1 MFSAQLRPSEVKMQT
16 KLIDQ
21 RGVANEYGV
30 PVQTQNKLH
39 DRGAFA
45 ERLRI
50 GGKWYYRRSQL
61 EAWLD
66 AQRVTTHR
74 AVETVQAAAED
85 GESCCAAGPDALANG
100 VVVADG

>member
-1 MFSAQLRPSEVKMQT
+1 MQT

-45 ERLRI
+45 PRFRV
-50 GGKWYYRRSQL
+50 GHKWYYRRFEL

-66 AQRVTTHR
+66 AQRMVTTHHG
-74 AVETVQAAAED
+74 VEAAEARVGD
-85 GESCCAAGPDALANG
+85 YESCWVTGQETKAGAAVND
-100 VVVADG
+100 

>member
-1 MFSAQLRPSEVKMQT
+1 MQT

-45 ERLRI
+45 ERLKI
-50 GGKWYYRRSQL
+50 GRKWYYRRSEL

-66 AQRVTTHR
+66 AQRVVTTHR
-74 AVETVQAAAED
+74 SVETVEAPAD
-85 GESCCAAGPDALANG
+85 GDSCWPDNGGASPQG
-100 VVVADG
+100 VVP

>member
-1 MFSAQLRPSEVKMQT
+1 MQT

-66 AQRVTTHR
+66 AQRVVATHCG
-74 AVETVQAAAED
+74 VETVDAVAGDYELNR
-85 GESCCAAGPDALANG
+85 AAGQEAKANA
-100 VVVADG
+100 VVND

>member
-1 MFSAQLRPSEVKMQT
+1 MQT

-21 RGVANEYGV
+21 RGVAEEYGV

-45 ERLRI
+45 ARLRI

-66 AQRVTTHR
+66 AQRVVATHG
-74 AVETVQAAAED
+74 AEETED
-85 GESCCAAGPDALANG
+85 GE
-100 VVVADG
+100 

>member
-1 MFSAQLRPSEVKMQT
+1 MQT

-50 GGKWYYRRSQL
+50 GGKWYYRRSKL

-66 AQRVTTHR
+66 AQRVVTAHHG
-74 AVETVQAAAED
+74 VETVEAPAGDYELSRGGSQEAKANAAVND
-85 GESCCAAGPDALANG
+85 
-100 VVVADG
+100 

>member
-1 MFSAQLRPSEVKMQT
+1 MQA

-50 GGKWYYRRSQL
+50 GGKWYYRRSEL

-66 AQRVTTHR
+66 AQRVVATQG
-74 AVETVQAAAED
+74 AEAVQAGDD
-85 GESCCAAGPDALANG
+85 GESCCEARPDALTNG
-100 VVVADG
+100 VVTADG

>member
-1 MFSAQLRPSEVKMQT
+1 MQT

-45 ERLRI
+45 QRFRI

-66 AQRVTTHR
+66 AQRVVATHR
-74 AVETVQAAAED
+74 GVKALPTSTKSD
-85 GESCCAAGPDALANG
+85 ESCCAARPDGAAHG
-100 VVVADG
+100 VVMTDG

>member
-1 MFSAQLRPSEVKMQT
+1 MQT

-45 ERLRI
+45 ARLRI
-50 GGKWYYRRSQL
+50 GHKWYYRRAEL

-66 AQRVTTHR
+66 SRRVATTHQGIE
-74 AVETVQAAAED
+74 AVEGGD
-85 GESCCAAGPDALANG
+85 D
-100 VVVADG
+100 

>member
-1 MFSAQLRPSEVKMQT
+1 MQT

-45 ERLRI
+45 ARLRI
-50 GGKWYYRRSQL
+50 GHKWYYRRSEL
-61 EAWLD
+61 EASLD
-66 AQRVTTHR
+66 AQAVVTTHHG
-74 AVETVQAAAED
+74 AETVQDAE
-85 GESCCAAGPDALANG
+85 SYCAAGPEAIANG
-100 VVVADG
+100 VVMTGG